1 MIMKVLERIES
12 VRTRNQLNVKAI
24 NKDLYKLLY
33 NQKLLTIAY
42 NKIKSTPQRV
52 TPSKN
57 IHNLNEYYSCIIEKT
72 SISLKNHS
80 FKFNIENIKDIQKN
94 NNKKNFFKEIY
105 TKNKIVQ
112 KTILIILEA
121 IYEPTFSSYNNSF
134 QKRYCCHNTVKEI
147 KNQWTNIKWVL
158 EGSIEPSYEN
168 LDHKILLKILRKKIQ
183 DERFIQ
189 LIWKLIRV
197 QIKNNGVYYT
207 SKKGISKKGI
217 LSSLLLKIYENEFDV
232 FLEELRLKSTKKP
245 LKTTKYTSK
254 ITKSRICR
262 LTKPTNRKRIKLS
275 KFYQEKFKES
285 RELPKTQIPIL
296 FTSES
301 HLKCRKIK
309 FVRYEKNWKFAIR
322 GPKTLAKNLKK
333 IIEIFINS
341 TFKLMMSSIKV
352 KISYFSEG
360 TVEFFGYLLKIK
372 RLSFQAKNPKGNKE
386 NIGIKIN
393 FYIPIDNIIRKL
405 YEKNFSTKSG
415 KGRIKKGWIMYPD
428 NLIIQKYNNLLR
440 GLQNYYSLGSNYRSS
455 VNRITHILKFSCAH
469 TLAGKHRSSLSVQ
482 IKRLT
487 CLKLDSK
494 CDKYEK
500 TKNFKMCN
508 QTIETNFWPYNHNK
522 TNTSISCKVCSICN
536 RNEKLEI
543 YHIKTFD
550 RENVTLQNEK
560 IHTLM
565 QHISVKNRCLC
576 TICQL
581 NLNKRNHHIS
591 NLNLL
596 KLNKI

>member
-72 SISLKNHS
+72 SINLKNHS

-94 NNKKNFFKEIY
+94 NNKKTFFKEIY

-147 KNQWTNIKWVL
+147 KNQWTNVKWVL

-262 LTKPTNRKRIKLS
+262 LTKPTSRRRIKLS

-296 FTSES
+296 FTSKS

-309 FVRYEKNWKFAIR
+309 FVRYEKNWKFAIK

-487 CLKLDSK
+487 CVKLDSK

-522 TNTSISCKVCSICN
+522 TNTSISCNACSICN

-543 YHIKTFD
+543 HHIKTFD

-596 KLNKI
+596 KLNKM